1 MIRNLLIVCAVFAAG
16 WSAQAQELLL
26 SAEGASAYPCQ
37 LAYELQHE
45 DGKVIQQGFVELAS
59 AKDQA
64 VVAVKLPRR
73 FAVLVYEDRNRN
85 EKLDRGFLTQPLELY
100 GFSNDAWS
108 PLSKPSVDDML
119 VPSSGETTSVHL
131 VLRSVGTFK

>member
-1 MIRNLLIVCAVFAAG
+1 MIRNLFILCAVFAAG

-45 DGKVIQQGFVELAS
+45 DGRVIQQGFVELTS

-64 VVAVKLPRR
+64 VVAVKLPTR

-119 VPSSGETTSVHL
+119 VPSEGEKTAVHL

>member
-1 MIRNLLIVCAVFAAG
+1 MIRNLLIICAVLAAG

-45 DGKVIQQGFVELAS
+45 DGRVIQQGFVELTS

-64 VVAVKLPRR
+64 IVAVKLPTR

-100 GFSNDAWS
+100 GFSKDAWS

-119 VPSSGETTSVHL
+119 VPSEGEKTSVHL

>member
-1 MIRNLLIVCAVFAAG
+1 MIRNLLIICAVFAAG

-26 SAEGASAYPCQ
+26 SAEGASGYPCQ

-45 DGKVIQQGFVELAS
+45 DGRVIQQGFVELTS

-64 VVAVKLPRR
+64 VVAVKLPTR
-73 FAVLVYEDRNRN
+73 FAVLVY
-85 EKLDRGFLTQPLELY
+85 RGFLTQPLELY

-119 VPSSGETTSVHL
+119 VPSAGEKTSVHL